1 MVYSHSEKSCLLVG
15 KVIVQGLEVKETQV
29 MDFRRPVRCVVLDPE
44 YAKSSSRR
52 VVSGGMAGQLILSEK
67 GTQGFPHRLTVGW
80 FGNSETTLHS
90 GEGPIYAI
98 SWRGPYIAW
107 ANDAVQSRSWKN
119 ETDFPLGGEN
129 MASALAST
137 NNIHR
142 KIRRRTKSRSVQM
155 SPHL

>member
-1 MVYSHSEKSCLLVG
+1 M
-15 KVIVQGLEVKETQV
+15 QGLEVKETQV

-67 GTQGFPHRLTVGW
+67 GTQGIPLRFTIGW

-90 GEGPIYAI
+90 GEGPIYTI

-107 ANDAVQSRSWKN
+107 ANDAVHSYSWNNKV
-119 ETDFPLGGEN
+119 DFSLGCEN
-129 MASALAST
+129 MASALPPT
-137 NNIHR
+137 DYFH
-142 KIRRRTKSRSVQM
+142 
-155 SPHL
+155 